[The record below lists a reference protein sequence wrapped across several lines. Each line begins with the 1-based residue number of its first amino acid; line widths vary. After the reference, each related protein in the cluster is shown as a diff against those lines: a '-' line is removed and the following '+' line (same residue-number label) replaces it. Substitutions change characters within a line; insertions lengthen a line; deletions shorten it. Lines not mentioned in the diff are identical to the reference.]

1 MSWDTE
7 GTKQKILKAAISE
20 FALHGP
26 DGTTVDKIAKIAGV
40 NKERIYNYFGAK
52 RDLFAVVLS
61 NELIKVAQSVP
72 LKSFEEEDIA
82 EYAGRVYD
90 YHCVHPELSRLLL
103 WEGLIYSSQEVPNEN
118 IRCENYN
125 CKIEAIK
132 KEQNEGRV
140 TDEIEASYLTFMIL
154 ALANSWFMLPQ
165 VARMFTPIEDID
177 NPHEKRRAM
186 IIEAAKRL
194 LVK

>member
-132 KEQNEGRV
+132 KEQDEGRV
-140 TDEIEASYLTFMIL
+140 TDEIEASYLTFLIL

-186 IIEAAKRL
+186 IIESAKRL
-194 LVK
+194 LAR

>member
-7 GTKQKILKAAISE
+7 GTKQKILDAAIGE
-20 FALHGP
+20 FAKYGP

-52 RDLFAVVLS
+52 RELFDVVLS

-72 LKSFEEEDIA
+72 LKSFAEEDIA
-82 EYAGRVYD
+82 EYAGRAYD
-90 YHCVHPELSRLLL
+90 YHYAHPELSRLLL
-103 WEGLIYSSQEVPNEN
+103 WEGLIYSSDEVPNE
-118 IRCENYN
+118 RSRRENYSY
-125 CKIEAIK
+125 KIQAIK
-132 KEQNEGRV
+132 KEQDQGKI
-140 TDEIEASYLTFMIL
+140 TDEIEASYLTFLIL

-186 IIEAAKRL
+186 IIESAKRL
-194 LVK
+194 LMK

>member
-132 KEQNEGRV
+132 KEQDEGRV
-140 TDEIEASYLTFMIL
+140 TDEIEASYLTFLIL

-165 VARMFTPIEDID
+165 VARMFTPIEDMD

-186 IIEAAKRL
+186 IIESAKRL
-194 LVK
+194 LAR

>member
-90 YHCVHPELSRLLL
+90 YHCVYPELSRLLL

-132 KEQNEGRV
+132 KEQDEGRV

-186 IIEAAKRL
+186 IIESAKRL

>member
-177 NPHEKRRAM
+177 NPHEKRRAI

>member
-132 KEQNEGRV
+132 KEQDEGRV
-140 TDEIEASYLTFMIL
+140 TDEIEASYLTFLIL

-165 VARMFTPIEDID
+165 VARMFTPVEDID

-186 IIEAAKRL
+186 IIESAKRL

>member
-132 KEQNEGRV
+132 KEQDEGRV
-140 TDEIEASYLTFMIL
+140 TDEIEASYLTFLIL

-177 NPHEKRRAM
+177 NPHEKRRAI

>member
-90 YHCVHPELSRLLL
+90 YHCIHPELSRLLL

-132 KEQNEGRV
+132 KEQDEGRV
-140 TDEIEASYLTFMIL
+140 TDEIEASYLTFLIL

-186 IIEAAKRL
+186 IIESAKRL
-194 LVK
+194 LAR

>member
-82 EYAGRVYD
+82 EYVGRVYD

-132 KEQNEGRV
+132 KEQDEGRV
-140 TDEIEASYLTFMIL
+140 TDEIEASYLTFLIL

>member
-118 IRCENYN
+118 IRCENYS

-132 KEQNEGRV
+132 KEQDEGRV

>member
-132 KEQNEGRV
+132 KEQDEGRV
-140 TDEIEASYLTFMIL
+140 TNEIEASYLTFMIL

>member
-26 DGTTVDKIAKIAGV
+26 DGTTVDKIAKIAGF

-132 KEQNEGRV
+132 KEQDEGRV

-186 IIEAAKRL
+186 IIESAKRL

>member
-26 DGTTVDKIAKIAGV
+26 DGTTVDKIAKIAGI

-90 YHCVHPELSRLLL
+90 YHCEHPELSRLLL
-103 WEGLIYSSQEVPNEN
+103 WEGLIYSSQEVPNH
-118 IRCENYN
+118 IVRCENYN
-125 CKIEAIK
+125 YKIQAIK
-132 KEQNEGRV
+132 KEQDEGRV
-140 TDEIEASYLTFMIL
+140 TDDIEASYLTFLIL

-165 VARMFTPIEDID
+165 VAKMLTPVEDAD
-177 NPHEKRRAM
+177 NHEKRRAI
-186 IIEAAKRL
+186 IIESVKRL

>member
-132 KEQNEGRV
+132 KEQDEGRV

-186 IIEAAKRL
+186 IIESAKRL

>member
-103 WEGLIYSSQEVPNEN
+103 WEGLIYCSQEVPNEN
-118 IRCENYN
+118 IRCENYS

-132 KEQNEGRV
+132 KEQDEGRV

>member
-26 DGTTVDKIAKIAGV
+26 DGTTIDKIAKIAGV

-90 YHCVHPELSRLLL
+90 YHCVHSELSRLLL

-132 KEQNEGRV
+132 KEQDEGRV
-140 TDEIEASYLTFMIL
+140 TDKIEASYLTFLIL

-186 IIEAAKRL
+186 IIESAKRL

>member
-7 GTKQKILKAAISE
+7 GTKQKILKAAINE

-132 KEQNEGRV
+132 KEQDEGRV
-140 TDEIEASYLTFMIL
+140 TDEIEASYLTFLIL

-177 NPHEKRRAM
+177 NPHEKRRAI

-194 LVK
+194 LAK

>member
-72 LKSFEEEDIA
+72 LKSFEEDDIA

-132 KEQNEGRV
+132 KEQDEGRV

-177 NPHEKRRAM
+177 NPHEKRRAI
-186 IIEAAKRL
+186 IIESAKRL

>member
-7 GTKQKILKAAISE
+7 GTKQKILKAAINE

-132 KEQNEGRV
+132 KEQDEGRV
-140 TDEIEASYLTFMIL
+140 TDEIEASYLTFLIL

-194 LVK
+194 LMK